1 MKDLAILRCKLEPD
15 LHERDQ
21 NFAIRSKT
29 EEDSSYHVALAY
41 LSQFQCVLQV
51 TMIRSWYS

>member
-1 MKDLAILRCKLEPD
+1 MHRYTSDFGDLAILRCKLEPD

-21 NFAIRSKT
+21 NFAMRSKT

-41 LSQFQCVLQV
+41 LSQF
-51 TMIRSWYS
+51 